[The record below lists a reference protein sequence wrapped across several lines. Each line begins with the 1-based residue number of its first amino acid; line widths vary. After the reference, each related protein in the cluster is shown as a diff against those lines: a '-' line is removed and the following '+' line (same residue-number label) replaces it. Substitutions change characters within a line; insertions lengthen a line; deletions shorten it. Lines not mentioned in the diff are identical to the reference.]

1 MMIMSSDDWQDFTIN
16 KTLVS
21 VGAGRTCV
29 QFDDVTYVYDDVTY
43 VYDDVTYSCLGWCR
57 KDLCAV

>member
-1 MMIMSSDDWQDFTIN
+1 
-16 KTLVS
+16 
-21 VGAGRTCV
+21 V